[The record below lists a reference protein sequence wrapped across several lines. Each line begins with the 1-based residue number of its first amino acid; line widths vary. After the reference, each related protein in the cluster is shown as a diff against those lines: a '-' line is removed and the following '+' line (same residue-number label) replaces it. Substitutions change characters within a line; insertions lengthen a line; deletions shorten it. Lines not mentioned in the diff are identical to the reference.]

1 MRTSRVLV
9 ALAALVLPLSS
20 AVATSSAPA
29 TPAAAGATVTVANMA
44 FNPAGVTVGLGE
56 TVTWTFQ
63 DLTAHTATS
72 DHGFFDTGAA
82 SGGASR
88 TRAVPP
94 RPAATPTTAPS
105 TR

>member
-44 FNPAGVTVGLGE
+44 FNPAG
-56 TVTWTFQ
+56 
-63 DLTAHTATS
+63 
-72 DHGFFDTGAA
+72 
-82 SGGASR
+82 
-88 TRAVPP
+88 
-94 RPAATPTTAPS
+94 
-105 TR
+105 